1 MKKTQFW
8 PGTSQIYLHGLNV
21 QGIAHKLCHCVTCLT
36 AYPQGHLIR
45 TVKALNCK
53 ANRDLVDSTNASA
66 DAHAGVF
73 KLGEVAY
80 QIRVCLLL
88 SNCDYDTRCANDRRQ
103 AKGAPPNLSFSLQDP
118 TGDCKGFLSEE
129 METNAVIGAIH
140 ALVHPDSFHHQ
151 FEVLLLLSRQT
162 GEAADNSQMKDTLDV
177 WASPFSGINMWYN
190 WYMMLHQHRYR
201 TSAAVYEVFATFGTY
216 DQCRFKIPELGRRFV
231 YNSGSALA
239 FAGGLLEHGLSETD
253 GYRVSMVSYFRPK
266 LAKQLG
272 KDITQLTPPKV
283 QRLAEVFRVKE
294 PSPN

>member
-1 MKKTQFW
+1 VHALPRARRSGEDGGAIFGSMAKPRFVVKTLAWSAANVHTLTPLPQFTCRPIVLTYPMHHCNSLMSPQCSLMKKTQFW

-129 METNAVIGAIH
+129 METNAVIGA
-140 ALVHPDSFHHQ
+140 
-151 FEVLLLLSRQT
+151 E
-162 GEAADNSQMKDTLDV
+162 E
-177 WASPFSGINMWYN
+177 
-190 WYMMLHQHRYR
+190 
-201 TSAAVYEVFATFGTY
+201 
-216 DQCRFKIPELGRRFV
+216 RR
-231 YNSGSALA
+231 G
-239 FAGGLLEHGLSETD
+239 
-253 GYRVSMVSYFRPK
+253 
-266 LAKQLG
+266 
-272 KDITQLTPPKV
+272 
-283 QRLAEVFRVKE
+283 
-294 PSPN
+294 